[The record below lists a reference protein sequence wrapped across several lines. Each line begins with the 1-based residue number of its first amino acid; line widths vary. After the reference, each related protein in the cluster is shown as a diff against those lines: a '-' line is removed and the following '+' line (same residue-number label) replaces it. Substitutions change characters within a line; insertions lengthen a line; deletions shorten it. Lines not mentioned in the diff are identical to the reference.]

1 MKKVCF
7 IINNMGS
14 GGGTERVAL
23 TIINTLAE
31 RGHDIT
37 LLNLWQD
44 DNVAFFN
51 ISSKVKVSC
60 LSTRKTS
67 FYLSYFSIVKKI
79 RAFVSAHHFDTVI
92 NVESTLSLFVAPAL
106 CMSKTRHVNWE
117 HYNFTASSGSKLRTI
132 SRYIAAWMA
141 DTIVTLTH
149 RDAEIWK
156 ERAKPRAEILPI
168 NNPLPFAQEA
178 YNYNPDARVVLA
190 VGRLSYQKGFDSLL
204 SAWKE
209 VTKEIQG
216 WQLRIVGNGED
227 ETALQTQVQ
236 KLKIGDSVTFFS
248 PTKNIETHYRE
259 AGIYCMSSRFEG
271 LPMVLIEANSYG
283 LPIISFDCLT
293 GPSDVVENNVSGL
306 LVAPEN
312 IDELAEKLKYLIEHR
327 SERIKFSKAAYDSS
341 SKFRLGN
348 IIEQWEQLISR

>member
-1 MKKVCF
+1 M
-7 IINNMGS
+7 
-14 GGGTERVAL
+14 
-23 TIINTLAE
+23 
-31 RGHDIT
+31 
-37 LLNLWQD
+37 
-44 DNVAFFN
+44 AFFN

-60 LSTRKTS
+60 LSTSKTS

-79 RAFVSAHHFDTVI
+79 RNFVKVHNFDTVI
-92 NVESTLSLFVAPAL
+92 NVESTLSLFIAPAL
-106 CMSKTRHVNWE
+106 CANKAWHVNWE
-117 HYNFTASSGSKLRTI
+117 HYNFTANGGSKLRTI

-141 DTIVTLTH
+141 DTVVTLTH
-149 RDAEIWK
+149 RDADIWK
-156 ERAKPRAEILPI
+156 KRARPRAEILPI

-178 YNYNPDARVVLA
+178 YNYNPDAKVVLA

-209 VTKEIQG
+209 VTRDVQD

-227 ETALQTQVQ
+227 ETSLRAQVG
-236 KLKIGDSVTFFS
+236 KLEITNSVTFFP

-283 LPIISFDCLT
+283 LPIVSFNCLT
-293 GPSDVVENNVSGL
+293 GPSEVVENNVSGL
-306 LVAPEN
+306 LAAPEN
-312 IDELAEKLKYLIEHR
+312 IDELAEKLKYMIKHR

-341 SKFRLGN
+341 PKFKLDN
-348 IIEQWEQLISR
+348 IIKQWEELINR